1 MLLIDVIVTMITV
14 YFKDEMTL
22 FLELEKDIY
31 NRWFWSIWYYSFYFL
46 TTSIMGYLDSKLKC
60 LDK

>member
-22 FLELEKDIY
+22 FLELEKDI
-31 NRWFWSIWYYSFYFL
+31 
-46 TTSIMGYLDSKLKC
+46 
-60 LDK
+60 